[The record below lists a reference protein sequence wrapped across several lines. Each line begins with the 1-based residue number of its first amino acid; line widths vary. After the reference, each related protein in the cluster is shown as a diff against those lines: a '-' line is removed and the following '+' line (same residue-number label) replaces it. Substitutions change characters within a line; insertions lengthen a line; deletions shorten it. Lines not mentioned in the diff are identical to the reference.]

1 MIITKAEDTFLD
13 TLKTTPL
20 ETLMKSK
27 NYIRFI
33 EEIPKVNLKHVFVHK
48 ADKDGICAKTGRLCE
63 ILFIVWMTRNGRV
76 FEEAKKNKQLKH
88 IDFIIIKDK
97 IKRTV
102 DVKAPK
108 KWCRRNFLIDLDP
121 SIIWV
126 EFINRQG
133 GGGWLYG
140 ACDFLAFYQP
150 LNNSFYIVRTK
161 DLATLCE
168 KLCSQKYVKYSKDA
182 LYNLYQGEGFKDAMS
197 IIKFTDLQQIPY
209 WVCSLG
215 DNFWNDFSVEEW
227 QKAHPKTAA

>member
-27 NYIRFI
+27 NYTRFI

-48 ADKDGICAKTGRLCE
+48 ADKDCICAKTGRLCE

-88 IDFIIIKDK
+88 IDFTIITDK

-108 KWCRRNFLIDLDP
+108 RWCRKNFLINLDP

-133 GGGWLYG
+133 GKGWLYG
-140 ACDFLAFYQP
+140 KCNFFAFYQP
-150 LNNSFYIVRTK
+150 LNNGFYVVRRT
-161 DLATLCE
+161 DLVGLCE
-168 KLCSQKYVKYSKDA
+168 ELCSTDYVKCSKDA
-182 LYNLYQGEGFKDAMS
+182 MYNLYQKENALDATS
-197 IIKFTDLQQIPY
+197 IIKFTDLQKIPY
-209 WVCSLG
+209 FVYSLG
-215 DNFWNDFSVEEW
+215 DDFWDNFSVEDW
-227 QKAHPKTAA
+227 QKAHPKKAA